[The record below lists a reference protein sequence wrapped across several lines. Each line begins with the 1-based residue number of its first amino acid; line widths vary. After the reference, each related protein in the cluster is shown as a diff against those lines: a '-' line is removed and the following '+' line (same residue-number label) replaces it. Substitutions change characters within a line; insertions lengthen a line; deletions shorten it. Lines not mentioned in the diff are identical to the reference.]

1 MKRILSGIQ
10 ATGDLHI
17 GNYLGMMKPCAELQK
32 QGETF
37 YFIPNLHSLNV
48 RPNADKLRR
57 DTLANVAWLLA
68 LGIDPDK
75 SMIYAQSQIPAHSEL
90 CWVLNNYVTMGEL
103 SRMTQYKDKSG
114 KWGAEGQL
122 VGLFAYP
129 VLMAAD
135 ILLYEAELIPVGEDQ
150 KQHVELARDVA
161 TRFNNAHGQTFVIP
175 KALMAGVARVM
186 SLQDP
191 ATKMSKSD
199 PDQSGVVRLLDDP
212 DVIRDKVRRAVTDS
226 GSEVQA
232 SDDKPALTNLL
243 AIYAGFSGLAVSQ
256 LEEQYAGQ
264 GYGKF
269 KTDLADLLVE
279 QIEPLQKRFAE
290 LMEESAELETIL
302 ARGAQRA
309 SAIANDKLLEV
320 KAKIGLL

>member
-1 MKRILSGIQ
+1 
-10 ATGDLHI
+10 
-17 GNYLGMMKPCAELQK
+17 
-32 QGETF
+32 
-37 YFIPNLHSLNV
+37 
-48 RPNADKLRR
+48 
-57 DTLANVAWLLA
+57 
-68 LGIDPDK
+68 
-75 SMIYAQSQIPAHSEL
+75 
-90 CWVLNNYVTMGEL
+90 
-103 SRMTQYKDKSG
+103 
-114 KWGAEGQL
+114 
-122 VGLFAYP
+122 
-129 VLMAAD
+129 
-135 ILLYEAELIPVGEDQ
+135 LYEAELIPVGEDQ